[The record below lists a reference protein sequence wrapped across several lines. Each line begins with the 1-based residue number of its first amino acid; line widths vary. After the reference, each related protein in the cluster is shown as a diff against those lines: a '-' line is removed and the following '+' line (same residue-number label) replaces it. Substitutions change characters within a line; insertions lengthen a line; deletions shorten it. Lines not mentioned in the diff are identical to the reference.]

1 MQRTLR
7 ARVVGLVSVAAL
19 SVGLVAAVGGSASAD
34 TASDPRANFFGGNA
48 QPGDCAN
55 ENIGFPD
62 DLTVGTSD
70 SVPNGTTTADENVSG
85 TVEQN
90 QSAIQTGV
98 GQDVDIT
105 ILGTIVVIDAVVVK
119 GGNGYNVYDD
129 PAVLPPADQPPQHYI
144 SPLNNGGNVPGISHW
159 FVCYHLEEG
168 PTTGNLSVHKTVIP
182 PASNAVVPTSFN
194 VHVDCDSGDFD
205 LVLVDGQT
213 EEITGLPI
221 GDICVVTEDDSL
233 FPALSAVT
241 YDPATAN
248 TDGVEIGDGTTV
260 AVNITNDFGAVEGTT
275 VVEQAP
281 VVAAAPI
288 AAAPAFTG

>member
-1 MQRTLR
+1 M
-7 ARVVGLVSVAAL
+7 SVAAL

-34 TASDPRANFFGGNA
+34 TASDPRANFFEGNV

-55 ENIGFPD
+55 ENVGFPG

-70 SVPNGTTTADENVSG
+70 FVPNGTTTADANVSG

-90 QSAIQTGV
+90 KSAIQTGV
-98 GQDVDIT
+98 GQDLDVT
-105 ILGTIVVIDAVVVK
+105 ILGTNVVIDAVVVK

-144 SPLNNGGNVPGISHW
+144 APLNNGGNVPEISHW

-168 PTTGNLSVHKTVIP
+168 PTTGNLAVHKTVVP
-182 PASNAVVPTSFN
+182 PVSGAVVPTSFN

-233 FPALSAVT
+233 FPPLSAVT
-241 YDPATAN
+241 YDPTTAN

-260 AVNITNDFGAVEGTT
+260 TVNIVNDFGNVEGTT
-275 VVEQAP
+275 VVEQPPAAAA
-281 VVAAAPI
+281 VAAS
-288 AAAPAFTG
+288 PAFTG